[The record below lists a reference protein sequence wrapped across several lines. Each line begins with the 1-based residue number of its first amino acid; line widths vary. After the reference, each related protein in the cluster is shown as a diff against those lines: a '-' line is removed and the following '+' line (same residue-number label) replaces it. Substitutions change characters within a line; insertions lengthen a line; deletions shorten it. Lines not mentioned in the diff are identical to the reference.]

1 MEDAMLLVRDVFTCK
16 PGKSRQLAEKFKKAS
31 PVFERMD
38 GFKSPRVLLDY
49 VANYWTVVLEA
60 EVTSLEDFEKHMQ
73 TYASRPEVREA
84 LDGYMDLVEE
94 GRREI
99 YRIV

>member
-1 MEDAMLLVRDVFTCK
+1 MLLVRDVFYCK

-31 PVFERMD
+31 PVFEKMD
-38 GFKSPRVLLDY
+38 GFKSSRVLLDY

-60 EVTSLEDFEKHMQ
+60 EVESIEEFERHMQ

-84 LDGYMDLVEE
+84 LDGYMDLVLE
-94 GRREI
+94 GKREI
-99 YRIV
+99 YKVV

>member
-1 MEDAMLLVRDVFTCK
+1 MLLIRDVFRCK

-31 PVFERMD
+31 PVFEKMD
-38 GFKSPRVLLDY
+38 GFKHPRVLLDY
-49 VANYWTVVLEA
+49 VTSYWTVILEA
-60 EVTSLEDFEKHMQ
+60 EVDSLEEFERHMES
-73 TYASRPEVREA
+73 YASRPEVRQA
-84 LDGYMDLVEE
+84 LEGYMDLVEE